1 MARYV
6 ALLRAI
12 SNVSMKPFR
21 EGMEALGYS
30 DVASF
35 GMSGNLIFTA
45 SGEGVAAMEKR
56 IAGKLGAVTII
67 RSAREMA
74 AAAEADLFPG
84 VRWSSV
90 TFLAR
95 APTAA
100 ERKRFLAL
108 DFAEPKPVLR
118 GKNLFYS
125 FPVVLTGKRANVDIE
140 KTIGIAGTGRTHRV
154 VTRLAAM
161 MRS

>member
-12 SNVSMKPFR
+12 SNVAMAPFR
-21 EGMEALGYS
+21 EGVEALGFT
-30 DVASF
+30 DVASY
-35 GMSGNLIFTA
+35 GMSGNLIFSA
-45 SGEGVAAMEKR
+45 ERGDVAAMEKR

-67 RSAREMA
+67 RSAAEMA
-74 AAAEADLFPG
+74 SAAKADLFPG

-95 APTAA
+95 TPTAA

-125 FPVVLTGKRANVDIE
+125 FPVALNGKRANVDLE
-140 KTIGIAGTGRTHRV
+140 KAIGIAGTGRTHRV

-161 MRS
+161 MQR